1 MLCDEPTSGLD
12 SFSAFAVMNT
22 LRELS
27 GYVSEP
33 KLFQK
38 PKQSRI
44 ILFSIHQPTSDIFH
58 LFTNV
63 ILMNSGRIIFHGTV
77 QEAEAL
83 FTNIGLPC
91 PPRYNPAEFYVNR
104 ISLPSVADDIVR
116 FVSDSKMCDNPPC
129 STKHLSESYDSESRI
144 SWFRQVALLSHR
156 ATLSFLRHPKH
167 YLIELLILI
176 VSLSGVLSRTS
187 RFMVRSVPQIF
198 ALIITATFSA
208 ISFDSPSAVQDIK
221 GFLMILEMEVL
232 FSFIYAVFILFY
244 EVLPLLRKE
253 TGDRLYSLSAYYVS
267 IALLLVS

>member
-33 KLFQK
+33 KLFEKQ

-116 FVSDSKMCDNPPC
+116 FVGDSKMFDNSPC
-129 STKHLSESYDSESRI
+129 STVHSSESYDSDSSESRV
-144 SWFRQVALLSHR
+144 SWLRQVALLSHR

-176 VSLSGVLSRTS
+176 VSLGGVLSRVT
-187 RFMVRSVPQIF
+187 VH
-198 ALIITATFSA
+198 
-208 ISFDSPSAVQDIK
+208 
-221 GFLMILEMEVL
+221 G
-232 FSFIYAVFILFY
+232 
-244 EVLPLLRKE
+244 PLLFLRF
-253 TGDRLYSLSAYYVS
+253 SL
-267 IALLLVS
+267 